1 MHELRIYF
9 KKIHNQLEAGFNKEF
24 KKHGLTS
31 TQLDVLLYLSRENG
45 RENTLSDI
53 AAHFDVKHTS
63 VIHVLK
69 LLEQKGFIRKST
81 AAGTRSKPILL
92 TDSGK
97 QLGEQLI
104 LEMEQ
109 KSPLLDEIMFA
120 GLSDGSDHVGVFGLS
135 YEERIS
141 QIIDQYHDHTDNRW
155 HDIADNGFRYRGI
168 PEYFCCFIFHNKFF
182 LSCRQISL

>member
-120 GLSDGSDHVGVFGLS
+120 GLSEDDKQVLKKMLHQIYQNLKSDAFKTFRFS
-135 YEERIS
+135 DFENKKQERK
-141 QIIDQYHDHTDNRW
+141 N
-155 HDIADNGFRYRGI
+155 
-168 PEYFCCFIFHNKFF
+168 
-182 LSCRQISL
+182 LL